1 MAGPPIAT
9 QVPARRSEDLLRLTA
24 TALVDLSRQHMPRTP
39 VYDGTVQNAFNQL
52 VLLCLRRGVPPP
64 TSVPEMATWA
74 ARRPLREWPLSLT
87 EDLDSPEDCLV
98 DPDTH
103 APTQQCFEWAIT
115 AVDPMA
121 EAFENSLMNN
131 ALSLTRAAQ
140 APQSY
145 AAFRRLLITRP
156 VLTGT
161 ERALLVDDLHLNLM
175 TEVIKTAYEPAT
187 AALLRD
193 GMYAECARCHC
204 LLVPV
209 NDGYRCELDRCRK
222 DGYPKVG
229 RLIHPHDAG
238 GVYQLRRPLRIF
250 ITGPGLAETD
260 LEKQIRR
267 LGLEV
272 EMWPNF
278 DAYDLRVAFPS
289 GHVWAVDVKDRAN
302 PALLGRSARA
312 LRSDPPYDR
321 GFLVVP
327 DYRFRE
333 REAYGRIFAHHRPD
347 DLVGHLELM
356 SDKRFTRAVR
366 AELRTRRD
374 HMPAATAVA
383 AEGSKDA

>member
-52 VLLCLRRGVPPP
+52 VLLCLRRGVSPP

-87 EDLDSPEDCLV
+87 EDLESPEDCLV

-145 AAFRRLLITRP
+145 TAFRRLLITRP

-161 ERALLVDDLHLNLM
+161 ERALLADDLHLNLM

-222 DGYPKVG
+222 DGYPKACRSTPMTREASTSSAVRCG
-229 RLIHPHDAG
+229 SSS
-238 GVYQLRRPLRIF
+238 
-250 ITGPGLAETD
+250 PGLAWRKPTW
-260 LEKQIRR
+260 KSRYA
-267 LGLEV
+267 G
-272 EMWPNF
+272 
-278 DAYDLRVAFPS
+278 S
-289 GHVWAVDVKDRAN
+289 GWRWRCGRTSTPTTFASLS
-302 PALLGRSARA
+302 PAGTCGPWMSRTAPIPRCLAAPPARCA
-312 LRSDPPYDR
+312 L
-321 GFLVVP
+321 
-327 DYRFRE
+327 
-333 REAYGRIFAHHRPD
+333 
-347 DLVGHLELM
+347 
-356 SDKRFTRAVR
+356 
-366 AELRTRRD
+366 TRRTTGD
-374 HMPAATAVA
+374 SSSSPTTASGNVKRTDASSPTTDPTTWSATWNSCPTR
-383 AEGSKDA
+383 GSPER